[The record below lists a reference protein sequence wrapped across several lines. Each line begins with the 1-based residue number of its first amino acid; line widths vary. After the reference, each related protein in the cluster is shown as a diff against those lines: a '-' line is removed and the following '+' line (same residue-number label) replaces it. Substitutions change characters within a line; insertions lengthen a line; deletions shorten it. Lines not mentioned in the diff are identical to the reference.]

1 MPKCQIKAAFY
12 HHYTIFYSAQFNIRN
27 DAFIEIGNKSPDNG
41 QGTGCGDCVDILVEI
56 VTNIELTE
64 SKLSHPIY
72 FKRLLRKETYI
83 LSCKGMI
90 VQRHISKK

>member
-1 MPKCQIKAAFY
+1 MPKCQTKAAFY
-12 HHYTIFYSAQFNIRN
+12 HHYTIFYSAKFNIRN
-27 DAFIEIGNKSPDNG
+27 DSFIETGNKSPDNG
-41 QGTGCGDCVDILVEI
+41 QGSGDCVDILVKT
-56 VTNIELTE
+56 VTNTELTE

-83 LSCKGMI
+83 LSCKDVT